1 MNETMIFGDQ
11 AEQSEAAVSQFRQET
26 EEDEAPIP
34 MTISP
39 QPHQKLQTQIPHYI
53 ETGGNTNSRKPTETE
68 DHVETDGEVVDDDQD
83 DDLASEYR
91 DKFLETPPKEGE
103 RHPYKVVTKDQSD
116 EIMGE
121 LNQALQL

>member
-1 MNETMIFGDQ
+1 M
-11 AEQSEAAVSQFRQET
+11 
-26 EEDEAPIP
+26 
-34 MTISP
+34 
-39 QPHQKLQTQIPHYI
+39 
-53 ETGGNTNSRKPTETE
+53 
-68 DHVETDGEVVDDDQD
+68 ETDGEVVDDEQD

-116 EIMGE
+116 QIMGE